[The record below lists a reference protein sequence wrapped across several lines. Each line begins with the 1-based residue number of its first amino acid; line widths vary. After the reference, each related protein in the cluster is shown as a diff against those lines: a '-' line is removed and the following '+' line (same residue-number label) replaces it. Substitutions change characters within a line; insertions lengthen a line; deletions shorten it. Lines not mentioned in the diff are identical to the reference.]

1 MTRPSRPT
9 VSPLRAALSGTCPRC
24 GEGRLWSGFLAVRPR
39 CGVCGLDL
47 ARHDSGDGPAVFLIF
62 ILGFLVVPIVLWVEM
77 TWRPALWIHAVLA
90 LALVLGGALALLR
103 PAKAYV
109 LALQYR
115 HRSED
120 FEDEGGASGR

>member
-1 MTRPSRPT
+1 M
-9 VSPLRAALSGTCPRC
+9 
-24 GEGRLWSGFLAVRPR
+24 RPR

-103 PAKAYV
+103 PGQGLCA
-109 LALQYR
+109 
-115 HRSED
+115 
-120 FEDEGGASGR
+120 GA